1 MVVRLLLMLLL
12 LLMLMLMLMLLL
24 MLILLLLRPRLLHKC
39 RAQRVCVQ
47 LPLRRQ
53 RRPLR
58 QLPMQSRCRKNKA
71 PQWQASRA
79 THFARLLA
87 GGGG

>member
-1 MVVRLLLMLLL
+1 MLLL
-12 LLMLMLMLMLLL
+12 LLMLMLKLLLMLLLLL

-39 RAQRVCVQ
+39 RAQCICVQ

-58 QLPMQSRCRKNKA
+58 QLPMQSRCSKNKHHSDRHR
-71 PQWQASRA
+71 SRRIR
-79 THFARLLA
+79 TLA
-87 GGGG
+87 GGGD